1 MTPSFAATLGAAVV
15 LALTTPFAAASSP
28 DAWDAFRA
36 DVRAKCL
43 AAAKGELTRI
53 RVRVD
58 LFGSNSYGLALVSGA
73 RRDAPGVSVTRICV
87 VPKGMHKSGKAELGD
102 DTDSYK

>member
-1 MTPSFAATLGAAVV
+1 MKRPFAGTLVGAVA
-15 LALTTPFAAASSP
+15 LALTTSIAAASSP

-43 AAAKGELTRI
+43 AAAKGKLTKVHI
-53 RVRVD
+53 RVD
-58 LFGSNSYGLALVSGA
+58 LLGSESYGLALVRGL
-73 RRDAPGVSVTRICV
+73 RRDAPRVSATRICV
-87 VPKGMHKSGKAELGD
+87 VPKGMLKSGKAELGD